1 MSQTGWTLQ
10 ICALR
15 NRSAAVAGF
24 HIIPRPHP
32 SPLIGVAFMLGAM
45 ASLPFIDVFA
55 KFLGQEG
62 MPVLQIVWARLS
74 VGALVALPFALAHN
88 GPAGLIPDRPFYHS
102 FRAAFLI
109 LATFC
114 FFLSL
119 KYLPIADALAIFFVQ
134 PLVVTVLSALVLKEA
149 VPRNRWAAVAVGF
162 SGTLIIFR
170 PGFTSL
176 NPGSLLALAA
186 GTFLAIYFVMTR
198 HISGRA
204 PAMVTTFQTNAVGA
218 VLLSVAMPFVWHP
231 PTPSQWLMCAGL
243 GVIAT
248 FGHYLI
254 VRAYD
259 YSEASLLAPLAYTEM
274 IMATA
279 LGWFFFSDF
288 PDALTFLGVT
298 VLIACALYITLT
310 ERNFAN
316 ADAIEQP

>member
-1 MSQTGWTLQ
+1 MPSP
-10 ICALR
+10 
-15 NRSAAVAGF
+15 AV
-24 HIIPRPHP
+24 P

-55 KFLGQEG
+55 KFLGQQG
-62 MPVLQIVWARLS
+62 VPVLQIVWARLS
-74 VGALVALPFALAHN
+74 VGAVVALPFALRHR
-88 GPAGLIPDRPFYHS
+88 GPKGLIPDRPVYHS
-102 FRAAFLI
+102 LRAAFLI

-162 SGTLIIFR
+162 AGTLIIIR
-170 PGFTSL
+170 PGFVAL

-218 VLLSVAMPFVWHP
+218 AVLSLAMPLVWHS

-243 GVIAT
+243 GAIAT

-274 IMATA
+274 VVATA
-279 LGWFFFSDF
+279 VGWYFFGDF
-288 PDALTFLGVT
+288 PDALTFLGVA
-298 VLIACALYITLT
+298 VLIACALYITMT
-310 ERNFAN
+310 ERNRATP
-316 ADAIEQP
+316 DAIEQP